1 MAGQSRKRKA
11 DDEDEPRE
19 CERKVLKVVDEQD
32 PLQSTK
38 GNRVFVFKKVDTS
51 SVATPES
58 SASSIAPDTVSA
70 AGKMAAP
77 PTVSPSL
84 LDRMTGH
91 RIANLSD
98 SSEEDKGR
106 PDMTELMEL
115 MSRLEECVWV
125 REKISEE
132 KLKKITT
139 GTIIWEVTADKTMN
153 PNASVARSDYFPT
166 FDGLYC
172 VKGAPWMVLFKN
184 EEEPSLNCLRMT
196 RHGFDGDSKLTPGQ
210 LAQTMRVL
218 YPDGKDNP
226 NVHGL
231 PVVHVQECQDSQ
243 AGDRVSLINM
253 EEIRTFR
260 ATQDTTIWGQL
271 YPGSAFFFLREYMRR
286 FQAKTEAALEELQA
300 EIDASPAEALPAVER
315 RSGQFELE
323 HGPPSTQSQHACCS
337 EPGPCNCTSD
347 KTAWVPSDKSMVGVR
362 RESI

>member
-1 MAGQSRKRKA
+1 MTGQSRKRKA
-11 DDEDEPRE
+11 DDEDAPRE
-19 CERKVLKVVDEQD
+19 IGRKVVKIVDGQT
-32 PLQSTK
+32 PLPK
-38 GNRVFVFKKVDTS
+38 KDRVFGLKIFGSS

-58 SASSIAPDTVSA
+58 NASSIAPDTVSA
-70 AGKMAAP
+70 AGKMAVP

-98 SSEEDKGR
+98 SSEEDKDR
-106 PDMTELMEL
+106 PDMKELMEL

-132 KLKKITT
+132 ELKKIKT

-172 VKGAPWMVLFKN
+172 VKGAPWIVLFKN
-184 EEEPSLNCLRMT
+184 EEDASLECLRMT
-196 RHGFDGDSKLTPGQ
+196 RHGGDGDSKLTPGE

-218 YPDGKDNP
+218 YPDGKDNS

-231 PVVHVQECQDSQ
+231 PVVHVQECYDSQ

-253 EEIRTFR
+253 DEIRTFR
-260 ATQDTTIWGQL
+260 ATQDTTIWGTL
-271 YPGSAFFFLREYMRR
+271 YPDSALFFLREYMRR
-286 FQAKTEAALEELQA
+286 FEAKTKAALEELQA
-300 EIDASPAEALPAVER
+300 EIDASAAEAALTVER
-315 RSGQFELE
+315 QSGQLDLE
-323 HGPPSTQSQHACCS
+323 HGPLSNQSQRACCS